1 MNLLWARMFR
11 TVYRKE
17 PITGFVLIAG
27 AVDVAIGGIDGSTS
41 LVMFGLSAVGVAI
54 ALRLWQS
61 QKRTPDVQERR
72 AIHALPPASS
82 RPSLPM
88 LSMTKKSPPQS

>member
-1 MNLLWARMFR
+1 MNLVWSRMFR

-41 LVMFGLSAVGVAI
+41 LVVFGLSAVGVAI

-61 QKRTPDVQERR
+61 QKRTPDMQERR

-88 LSMTKKSPPQS
+88 LSMNKKSPPQS

>member
-1 MNLLWARMFR
+1 MNLVWSRMFR

-41 LVMFGLSAVGVAI
+41 LVVFGLSSVGVAI

-61 QKRTPDVQERR
+61 QKRTPDVQERV
-72 AIHALPPASS
+72 AIHALPPSSS

-88 LSMTKKSPPQS
+88 LSMAKKNPPQN

>member
-1 MNLLWARMFR
+1 MNIVWSRMFR

-41 LVMFGLSAVGVAI
+41 LVVFGLSAVGVAI

-61 QKRTPDVQERR
+61 QKRTPDVPERR
-72 AIHALPPASS
+72 AIHALPPSSS

-88 LSMTKKSPPQS
+88 LSMAKKNPPQN

>member
-1 MNLLWARMFR
+1 MSIVWSQMFK

-41 LVMFGLSAVGVAI
+41 LVVFGLSAVGVAI

-61 QKRTPDVQERR
+61 QKRSPDVQERR

-88 LSMTKKSPPQS
+88 LSMAKKNPPQH